1 MPVTSGPD
9 WPTLRAACCYEDEA
23 VLALNKPAGISVMG
37 ERHDTDLVR
46 LAEAA
51 GETLFPVHRI
61 DKVTSGLILL
71 AKELRF
77 HGGLTRQ
84 FAKRTAEK
92 HYLAVVRPGGLP
104 ERGTIDLPLSTGR
117 KGRIRIAADRASIGR
132 HGDPP
137 TWSVPDSAVFD
148 QVRSY
153 PSLTTFRRL
162 AEGPDADLLEVSPVT
177 GRRHQLRVHLAW
189 IGYAIVGDPL
199 FAPRDEPAERT
210 ALHSW
215 RLAVDADWASGRRLQ
230 LEAEPGPDFFA
241 VSPGLD
247 TPGRAALSA
256 AGD

>member
-1 MPVTSGPD
+1 MTSGPD
-9 WPTLRAACCYEDEA
+9 WATLRAACCYEDEA
-23 VLALNKPAGISVMG
+23 VLALNKPVGISVMG
-37 ERHDTDLVR
+37 ERHHTDLVR
-46 LAEAA
+46 LAADA
-51 GETLFPVHRI
+51 GETLYPVHRI

-84 FAKRTAEK
+84 FAQRAADKR
-92 HYLAVVRPGGLP
+92 YLAIVRPAGLP

-117 KGRIRIAADRASIGR
+117 KGRIRIAADRAAIEQ

-137 TWSVPDSAVFD
+137 TWSVPEAAVFD

-162 AEGPDADLLEVSPVT
+162 VQGPDADLLEVSPVT

-199 FAPRDEPAERT
+199 FAGRDDPAGRT

-215 RLAVDADWASGRRLQ
+215 RLALDAEWAGGRRLQ

-256 AGD
+256 ARD